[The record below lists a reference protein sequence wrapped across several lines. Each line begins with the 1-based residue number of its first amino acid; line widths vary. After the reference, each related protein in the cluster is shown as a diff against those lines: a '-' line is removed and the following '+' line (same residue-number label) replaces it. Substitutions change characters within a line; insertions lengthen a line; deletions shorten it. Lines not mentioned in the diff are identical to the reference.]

1 MHFSHVSDS
10 NTLLVNFRWPTFAQV
25 CTLYYEH
32 VCGFGMLTQYN
43 YKVVIC
49 MHRCFMF
56 SLIHLT
62 DVCRVHI
69 HKFPHRAFGEYRVI
83 CFRYDCIVCNSCMAV
98 HVRHQMAHA
107 LDMRTAAVLIDYN
120 NTDVSVDFAVTN
132 MDVFV
137 CVAC

>member
-1 MHFSHVSDS
+1 
-10 NTLLVNFRWPTFAQV
+10 
-25 CTLYYEH
+25 
-32 VCGFGMLTQYN
+32 
-43 YKVVIC
+43 
-49 MHRCFMF
+49 
-56 SLIHLT
+56 
-62 DVCRVHI
+62 
-69 HKFPHRAFGEYRVI
+69 
-83 CFRYDCIVCNSCMAV
+83 MAV